1 MPQLDSLAD
10 TGSGISAGDPF
21 GATIPKLAALLDL
34 PVAPRSLLIGDQHAA
49 PSWVAEDPLGAV
61 VFRQNVADLSDHE
74 ATRQAY
80 DLIAWTYHPER
91 NDPLRGLERLRSLLT
106 PSGTLLLRAPNR
118 FALRRIRRQPAS
130 VLGRGLRSARG
141 YQRIAARAGFASVER
156 YLPLPDPASAEEYLA
171 AGELIEIPSGAPSA
185 LRLLNAAGALP
196 QFHAGYCFHLASS
209 RSGVERLL
217 ARLSD
222 AVERSEHM
230 GPVSFRLEKYA
241 LRRRG
246 ALILTLSSQAPDRP
260 VICRITTSD
269 EIDHVVREN
278 ARWVRE
284 IAAEPG
290 LGQHARALLPVQ
302 LGTLDLAGSR
312 AYLEEK
318 RPGIIA
324 WKFARQPTLESALF
338 AQSVSFLDSLHAAT
352 RRTERLTE
360 GRLHELLELPVHP
373 WYDEDFVVLLQQLR
387 SRLVGYFRDRSR
399 TLSVSHGDY
408 GYGNLLADP
417 RSERITGVIDWD
429 QARIDL
435 AGVDLLNF
443 LVQRRRMTA
452 QMSLQT
458 AMSTIAQELVNGPQA
473 TGGALRDEI
482 FGGSSEDRRAVFAW
496 SVWRFVERDTRYQS
510 EYEQGRDTLMSCV
523 ADLLQE
529 FAP

>member
-1 MPQLDSLAD
+1 MPQLDSPA
-10 TGSGISAGDPF
+10 TAGSRILTSDPF

-34 PVAPRSLLIGDQHAA
+34 PFARRTLLIGDRRATL
-49 PSWVAEDPLGAV
+49 SLEDEDSEGGIIS
-61 VFRQNVADLSDHE
+61 RENVDSVSRDE
-74 ATRQAY
+74 SGSYY
-80 DLIAWTYHPER
+80 DLIVWTYDPKR
-91 NDPLRGLERLRSLLT
+91 NDLSAGLNHLRPLLA
-106 PSGTLLLRAPNR
+106 PAGTLLLRAPNR
-118 FALRRIRRQPAS
+118 FALRRIRRQPGS
-130 VLGRGLRSARG
+130 IFGRGLRSAGAYERL
-141 YQRIAARAGFASVER
+141 AARAGYGSVER

-171 AGELIEIPSGAPSA
+171 AGEPIELPSGAPSA

-196 QFHAGYCFHLASS
+196 QVHAGYCYHLAHGQ
-209 RSGVERLL
+209 SGVERLL
-217 ARLSD
+217 ARLSG
-222 AVERSEHM
+222 AVESEHT
-230 GPVSFRLEKYA
+230 GPTSFRLERYA

-246 ALILTLSSQAPDRP
+246 ALILALSSHVPDRP
-260 VICRITTSD
+260 VICRITTSRD
-269 EIDHVVREN
+269 IDHVVREN
-278 ARWVRE
+278 ARWVGE

-290 LGQHARALLPVQ
+290 LDQRARELLPVQ
-302 LGTLDLAGSR
+302 LGSLDLAGSR

-324 WKFARQPTLESALF
+324 WKFARQPALEPELF
-338 AQSVSFLDSLHAAT
+338 AQSVSFLDSLHTAT
-352 RRTERLTE
+352 RRTELLTE

-387 SRLVGYFRDRSR
+387 SRLIGYFRDRTR

-417 RSERITGVIDWD
+417 GSERITGVIDWD

-435 AGVDLLNF
+435 SGVDLLNF

-452 QMSLQT
+452 RLSLPA
-458 AMSTIAQELVNGPQA
+458 AMGAVAKELVNGSESS
-473 TGGALRDEI
+473 GSALRGEI
-482 FGGSSEDRRAVFAW
+482 LGNSREERLAVFAW

-529 FAP
+529 FAQ